1 MSNRYSRRIFCTKK
15 RWSDHHLNLVAH
27 SLATFVQNNKYM
39 HTYYNDFFELGQ
51 QVINF
56 NLYQIGLPEDDPV
69 HIVKKVMKNLDFS
82 SLLDQYSKLGRK
94 AYNPIMLFS
103 VLVYSALRG
112 VRSVDRIVELCTRDL
127 AYIWLAQ
134 GEQPQRDAF
143 YDFMNQ
149 KLTNE
154 VLKDLHYQFMRKLQ
168 KEGLVTLESLFID
181 GTKIEANANRY
192 TFVWRGS
199 LNYRL
204 VKLLDGIEESYEE
217 YNDLITKN
225 GYDLKYKLPTIKM
238 FVIEGMDRVREVIE
252 KNRARKINKKKLP
265 NNTLIEID
273 NMSPLEILKLQ
284 INLKAIADKESIVFV
299 TGKDQRKEDLQK
311 LYEKLEALGQRLL
324 KYKESFEIMGKV
336 RNSYSKTDL
345 EATFMRMKDDHM
357 RNGQLKPA
365 YNAQIAVE
373 NYFVIHCYVSSD
385 RTDYNTLIPVLEM
398 HKEHF
403 GSYPKESTADSGY
416 CSEKNLLFLENN
428 NIASYIKLQEHEV
441 MKTRAYKT
449 DIGKYINMTK
459 VADSFCCAD
468 GRLLTY
474 DRMEVSHSKG
484 YKRTS
489 KVYSCKDCSGCN
501 LKSKCLYKYD
511 EEKHQNK
518 NKVIKINE
526 DWDRL
531 KKNSYDN
538 IHSEKGILNRQIRSI
553 QTEGFFGDMK
563 ANDSFRQFN
572 HRTSDKVFKE
582 FMLYAFGKNLDK
594 YYKFKSGKIK
604 KFEGKLE
611 EAA

>member
-1 MSNRYSRRIFCTKK
+1 
-15 RWSDHHLNLVAH
+15 
-27 SLATFVQNNKYM
+27 M
-39 HTYYNDFFELGQ
+39 HTYYNEFFELGQ

-56 NLYQIGLPEDDPV
+56 NLYQIGLPADDPV
-69 HIVKKVMKNLDFS
+69 HTVKRVMMELDFS
-82 SLLDQYSKLGRK
+82 SLLDKYNQRGRK
-94 AYNPIMLFS
+94 GYNPIMLFS

-112 VRSVDRIVELCTRDL
+112 VRAIDRIVELCTRDI

-134 GEQPQRDAF
+134 GEKPQRDVF

-154 VLKDLHYQFMRKLQ
+154 VHKDLHYQFMRKLQ
-168 KEGLVTLESLFID
+168 KEGLVSLEALFID

-204 VKLLDGIEESYEE
+204 ISLLDGIEESYAQ

-225 GYDLKYKLPTIKM
+225 GYDIKHKLPTMKM
-238 FVIEGMDRVREVIE
+238 FIIEGMDKVKEVIE
-252 KNRARKINKKKLP
+252 KNRARKINKKKLS

-284 INLKAIADKESIVFV
+284 VNLKVIADNENIVFV
-299 TGKDQRKEDLQK
+299 TGKGQRKHDLQK
-311 LYEKLEALGQRLL
+311 LYEQLDALGQRLL
-324 KYKESFEIMGKV
+324 KYKESFEIMGTG

-365 YNAQIAVE
+365 YNVQIAVE
-373 NYFVIHCYVSSD
+373 NYFMVHCYVSAD
-385 RTDYNTLIPVLEM
+385 RTDYSPLLPVLDM

-403 GSYPKESTADSGY
+403 GTYPKEATADSGY
-416 CSEKNLLFLENN
+416 CSEKNLSFLEKNG
-428 NIASYIKLQEHEV
+428 IESYIKLQEHEV

-459 VADSFCCAD
+459 VDGGFGCAD

-474 DRMEVSHSKG
+474 DRMEVSNAKG
-484 YKRTS
+484 DQRTY
-489 KVYSCKDCSGCN
+489 KVYSCKDCSGCD

-518 NKVIKINE
+518 NKVLKINE

-531 KKNSYDN
+531 KKKTYEN

-563 ANDSFRQFN
+563 ANDGFRQFN
-572 HRTSDKVFKE
+572 HRTSDKVLKE

-594 YYKFKSGKIK
+594 YYKFMTGKIK
-604 KFEGKLE
+604 RFEGKLDQ
-611 EAA
+611 AA

>member
-1 MSNRYSRRIFCTKK
+1 M
-15 RWSDHHLNLVAH
+15 HL
-27 SLATFVQNNKYM
+27 
-39 HTYYNDFFELGQ
+39 YYNEFFELGQ

-56 NLYQIGLPEDDPV
+56 NLYQIGLPADDPV
-69 HIVKKVMKNLDFS
+69 HTVKRVMKELDFS
-82 SLLDQYSKLGRK
+82 SLLDKYSRLGRK
-94 AYNPIMLFS
+94 GYNPIMLFS
-103 VLVYSALRG
+103 ILVYSALRG
-112 VRSVDRIVELCTRDL
+112 VRSIDRIVELCTRDL

-134 GEQPQRDAF
+134 GEKPQRDAF

-168 KEGLVTLESLFID
+168 KEGLVSWEALFID

-204 VKLLDGIEESYEE
+204 ISLLDGIEESYEQ

-225 GYDLKYKLPTIKM
+225 GYDMKHKLPTMKM
-238 FVIEGMDRVREVIE
+238 FIIEGMDKVKEVIK
-252 KNRARKINKKKLP
+252 KNRARKINKKKLS

-284 INLKAIADKESIVFV
+284 VNLKMIADNENIVFV
-299 TGKDQRKEDLQK
+299 TGKGQRKHDLQK
-311 LYEKLEALGQRLL
+311 LYEQLDALGQRLL
-324 KYKESFEIMGKV
+324 KYKESFEIMGTG

-365 YNAQIAVE
+365 YNIQIAVE
-373 NYFVIHCYVSSD
+373 NYFVVHCYVSAD
-385 RTDYNTLIPVLEM
+385 RTDYSPLIPVLDM
-398 HKEHF
+398 HKDHL
-403 GSYPKESTADSGY
+403 GTYPKEVTADSGY
-416 CSEKNLLFLENN
+416 SSEKNLLFLEKNR
-428 NIASYIKLQEHEV
+428 IESYIKLQEHEV

-459 VADSFCCAD
+459 VDGGFCCAD
-468 GRLLTY
+468 GRILTY
-474 DRMEVSHSKG
+474 DRMEVSHAKG
-484 YKRTS
+484 HQRTY
-489 KVYSCKDCSGCN
+489 KVYSCKDCSGCD

-518 NKVIKINE
+518 NKVLKINE

-531 KKNSYDN
+531 KKNSSDN

-563 ANDSFRQFN
+563 ANDGFRQFN
-572 HRTSDKVFKE
+572 HRTSGRVLKE

-594 YYKFKSGKIK
+594 YYKFVTGKIK
-604 KFEGKLE
+604 RFEEKLDQT
-611 EAA
+611 A

>member
-1 MSNRYSRRIFCTKK
+1 M
-15 RWSDHHLNLVAH
+15 
-27 SLATFVQNNKYM
+27 
-39 HTYYNDFFELGQ
+39 
-51 QVINF
+51 INF
-56 NLYQIGLPEDDPV
+56 NLYQIGLPADDPV
-69 HIVKKVMKNLDFS
+69 HTVKRVMKELDFS
-82 SLLDQYSKLGRK
+82 SLLDKYSRLGRK
-94 AYNPIMLFS
+94 GYNPIMLFS
-103 VLVYSALRG
+103 ILVYSALRG
-112 VRSVDRIVELCTRDL
+112 VRSIDRIVELCTRDL

-134 GEQPQRDAF
+134 GEKPQRDAF

-168 KEGLVTLESLFID
+168 KEGLVSLEALFID

-204 VKLLDGIEESYEE
+204 ISLLDGIEESYEQ

-225 GYDLKYKLPTIKM
+225 GYDMKHKLPTMKM
-238 FVIEGMDRVREVIE
+238 FIIEGMDKVKEVIK
-252 KNRARKINKKKLP
+252 KNRARKINKKKLS

-284 INLKAIADKESIVFV
+284 VNLKMIADNENIVFV
-299 TGKDQRKEDLQK
+299 TGKGQRKHDLQK
-311 LYEKLEALGQRLL
+311 LYEQLDALGQRLL
-324 KYKESFEIMGKV
+324 KYKESFEIMGTG

-365 YNAQIAVE
+365 YNIQIAVE
-373 NYFVIHCYVSSD
+373 NYFVVHCYVSAD
-385 RTDYNTLIPVLEM
+385 RTDYSPLIPVLDM
-398 HKEHF
+398 HKDHL
-403 GSYPKESTADSGY
+403 GTYPKEVTADSGY
-416 CSEKNLLFLENN
+416 SSEKNLLFLEKNR
-428 NIASYIKLQEHEV
+428 IESYIKLQEHEV

-459 VADSFCCAD
+459 VDGGFCCAD
-468 GRLLTY
+468 GRILTY
-474 DRMEVSHSKG
+474 DRMEVSHAKG
-484 YKRTS
+484 HQRTY
-489 KVYSCKDCSGCN
+489 KVYSCKDCSGCD

-518 NKVIKINE
+518 NKVLKINE

-531 KKNSYDN
+531 KKNSSDN

-563 ANDSFRQFN
+563 ANDGFRQFN
-572 HRTSDKVFKE
+572 HRTSGRVLKE

-594 YYKFKSGKIK
+594 YYKFVTGKIK
-604 KFEGKLE
+604 RFEEKLDQT
-611 EAA
+611 A

>member
-1 MSNRYSRRIFCTKK
+1 M
-15 RWSDHHLNLVAH
+15 HL
-27 SLATFVQNNKYM
+27 
-39 HTYYNDFFELGQ
+39 YYNEFFELGQ

-56 NLYQIGLPEDDPV
+56 NLYQIGLPADDPV
-69 HIVKKVMKNLDFS
+69 HTVKRVMKELDFS
-82 SLLDQYSKLGRK
+82 SLLDKYSRLGRK
-94 AYNPIMLFS
+94 GYNPIMLFS
-103 VLVYSALRG
+103 ILVYSALRG
-112 VRSVDRIVELCTRDL
+112 VRSIDRIVELCTRDL

-134 GEQPQRDAF
+134 GEKPQRDAF

-168 KEGLVTLESLFID
+168 KEGLVSLEALFID

-204 VKLLDGIEESYEE
+204 ISLLDGIEESYEQ

-225 GYDLKYKLPTIKM
+225 GYDMKHKLPTMKM
-238 FVIEGMDRVREVIE
+238 FIIEGMDKVKEVIK
-252 KNRARKINKKKLP
+252 KNRARKINKKKLS

-284 INLKAIADKESIVFV
+284 VNLKMIADNENIVFV
-299 TGKDQRKEDLQK
+299 TGKGQRKHDLQK
-311 LYEKLEALGQRLL
+311 LYEQLDALGQRLL
-324 KYKESFEIMGKV
+324 KYKESFEIMGTG

-365 YNAQIAVE
+365 YNIQIAVE
-373 NYFVIHCYVSSD
+373 NYFVVHCYVSAD
-385 RTDYNTLIPVLEM
+385 RTDYSPLIPVLDM
-398 HKEHF
+398 HKDHL
-403 GSYPKESTADSGY
+403 GTYPKEVTADSGY
-416 CSEKNLLFLENN
+416 SSEKNLLFLEKNR
-428 NIASYIKLQEHEV
+428 IESYIKLQEHEV

-459 VADSFCCAD
+459 VDGGFCCAD
-468 GRLLTY
+468 GRILTY
-474 DRMEVSHSKG
+474 DRMEVSHAKG
-484 YKRTS
+484 HQRTY
-489 KVYSCKDCSGCN
+489 KVYSCKDCSGCD

-518 NKVIKINE
+518 NKVLKINE

-531 KKNSYDN
+531 KKNSSDN

-563 ANDSFRQFN
+563 ANDGFRQFN
-572 HRTSDKVFKE
+572 HRTSGRVLKE

-594 YYKFKSGKIK
+594 YYKFVTGKIK
-604 KFEGKLE
+604 RFEEKLDQT
-611 EAA
+611 A